1 MNSKTK
7 DIFPKTGCSLRKQPT
22 FRDATAGFPTKWRL
36 RNERRNSIPMMRNYP
51 DLGGD
56 ESSVWNLCAR
66 FSDVICRL
74 E

>member
-1 MNSKTK
+1 MNNKTK

-22 FRDATAGFPTKWRL
+22 FGDATTGFTAKWRL

-56 ESSVWNLCAR
+56 E
-66 FSDVICRL
+66 
-74 E
+74 